1 MPNTCEFFEA
11 CKVQIETKQML
22 VVLGPFKTTKRGGE
36 TQATIME
43 ALSVRRLQ
51 ISIRGRN
58 GAVFQV
64 GLQSQRLGTR
74 FRFPLIG
81 TREAYLA
88 VGSGLF
94 EKHTHWVAKG
104 GRLLFCVFSF
114 SAFSFFFAQVSLG
127 IIGWPATFFF
137 TERLIGSS
145 GLILAGQPID
155 GLILAHH
162 CSRTCPKSCVRCSVW
177 LLLALA
183 FH

>member
-1 MPNTCEFFEA
+1 
-11 CKVQIETKQML
+11 
-22 VVLGPFKTTKRGGE
+22 
-36 TQATIME
+36 ME

-94 EKHTHWVAKG
+94 EKHTHRVAKG

-137 TERLIGSS
+137 HGTAHRLQRADPGRPANRWADPGSPLLS
-145 GLILAGQPID
+145 YMSKELRALLSMVALGSCISLI
-155 GLILAHH
+155 H
-162 CSRTCPKSCVRCSVW
+162 
-177 LLLALA
+177 
-183 FH
+183 